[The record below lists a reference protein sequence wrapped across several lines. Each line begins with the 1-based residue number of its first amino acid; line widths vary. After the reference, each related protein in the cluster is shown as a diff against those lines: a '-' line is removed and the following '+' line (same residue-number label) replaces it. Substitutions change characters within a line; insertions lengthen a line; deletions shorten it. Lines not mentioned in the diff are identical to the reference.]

1 MRRHIVQKNHCYRRR
16 TLPAVCLGACLL
28 SCAGVSAEVNVYSAR
43 QESLIKPL
51 LDRFTARHGIETRLV
66 TGKADALLT
75 RLALEGKDSPAD
87 LLITTDAGRL
97 FRAKEAGLLR
107 PVRSETLAARIPAR
121 YRDPD
126 DQWFG
131 LSLRTRTILVVDGRV
146 RSGVPARYESLA
158 DPAWRG
164 RICIRS
170 SNNIYNQSLVAS
182 MIHANGYDA
191 TLAWAEGLAANLAR
205 APAGGDRDQIMAAAG
220 GLCDVAVV
228 NTYYLAMMLQGGDP
242 AQRKAARRMR
252 VVWPNQND
260 RGVHVNISGAGVTR
274 TAARYDE
281 AVQLIEYLASEDA
294 QRWYGETNNEYPVRA
309 DVAPSEILRSWGEF
323 KADTID
329 LAILGLLN
337 RKAVELT
344 NRAGWR

>member
-1 MRRHIVQKNHCYRRR
+1 MPVNKRRFLHH
-16 TLPAVCLGACLL
+16 TAAAVLQAACLL
-28 SCAGVSAEVNVYSAR
+28 ACTGTGAEVNVYSAR

-51 LDRFTARHGIETRLV
+51 LERFTARHGIETRLV

-75 RLALEGKDSPAD
+75 RLTLEGKDSPAD

-97 FRAKEAGLLR
+97 YRAKEAGLLQ
-107 PVRSETLAARIPAR
+107 PVPSKTLAAHVPKR

-126 DQWFG
+126 NQWFG
-131 LSLRTRTILVVDGRV
+131 LSLRARTILVVEGRV
-146 RSGVPARYESLA
+146 QSSAIAAIARYESLA

-170 SNNIYNQSLVAS
+170 SDNIYNQSLVAS
-182 MIHANGYDA
+182 MIHANGHQA
-191 TLAWAEGLAANLAR
+191 TLAWARGLTANLAR
-205 APAGGDRDQIMAAAG
+205 PPAGGDRDQIMAAAG

-228 NTYYLAMMLQGGDP
+228 NTYYLAMMLQGGDA
-242 AQRKAARRMR
+242 AQQKAARQMR
-252 VVWPNQND
+252 VVWPNQGD
-260 RGVHVNISGAGVTR
+260 RGVHVNVSGAGVTR
-274 TAARYDE
+274 TAKHYDE
-281 AVQLIEYLASEDA
+281 AVALLEYLVSEDA

-309 DVAPSEILRSWGEF
+309 GVAPSELLQSWGEF

-329 LAILGLLN
+329 LAILGRLN
-337 RKAVELT
+337 REAVELT

>member
-1 MRRHIVQKNHCYRRR
+1 MNKRCFLHH
-16 TLPAVCLGACLL
+16 TAAVALRVACLL
-28 SCAGVSAEVNVYSAR
+28 ACVGVSAEVNVYSAR

-51 LDRFTARHGIETRLV
+51 LERFTAQHGIETRLV

-75 RLALEGKDSPAD
+75 RLMLEGKDSPAD

-97 FRAKEAGLLR
+97 YRAKKAGLLQ
-107 PVRSETLAARIPAR
+107 PVRSKTLAAHVPRR

-131 LSLRTRTILVVDGRV
+131 LSLRVRAILVVEGRAQ
-146 RSGVPARYESLA
+146 PLAIARYESLA
-158 DPAWRG
+158 DPVWRG

-170 SNNIYNQSLVAS
+170 SDNIYNQSLVAS
-182 MIHANGYDA
+182 MIHANGREA
-191 TLAWAEGLAANLAR
+191 ALAWGRGLAANLAR
-205 APAGGDRDQIMAAAG
+205 PPSGGDRDQIMAAAG

-228 NTYYLAMMLQGGDP
+228 NTYYLAMMLQGGDT
-242 AQRKAARRMR
+242 AQQKAARQML

-260 RGVHVNISGAGVTR
+260 RGAHVNVSGAGVTR
-274 TAARYDE
+274 TAKHYDE
-281 AVQLIEYLASEDA
+281 AVALLEYLVGEDA

-309 DVAPSEILRSWGEF
+309 GVAPSELLQSWGEF

-329 LAILGLLN
+329 LAILGRLN
-337 RKAVELT
+337 RDAVELT
-344 NRAGWR
+344 NRAGWH